1 MTIVA
6 GFNFSGGVLV
16 CADTEMT
23 DQIQK
28 FQSSKIMTYTFGGGS
43 SGHLPDRVI
52 FALSGN
58 VPYARR
64 AIALCADAVSDM
76 SLHTPLETTNEKIQE
91 SIEKTLLEF
100 HEKFIFSH
108 PLYRENAA
116 PTVEL
121 IIGVFSHVTGR
132 TSLLATQECVVNEI
146 HGFDFVGIGSSFARY
161 VAQLFWRERL
171 TEEEAFL
178 LAAHVLQQTKQNAPN
193 CGKRSEFMLL
203 KHGTGEMA
211 PVWGLQTSFVEN
223 YSDQYMRLFGS
234 LFFELSDSTKSFEQA
249 LEHFR
254 PHAMGLWSF
263 FRSQK
268 AAYNIMARGV
278 AEAQRER
285 ADTTKAADESKPP
298 LGESKSQ
305 T

>member
-6 GFNFSGGVLV
+6 GFDFSGGVLV

-58 VPYARR
+58 VPYAKR
-64 AIALCADAVSDM
+64 AIALCADAVSDA
-76 SLHTPLETTNEKIQE
+76 SLRTPTETTNQKIQE
-91 SIEKTLLEF
+91 LIEKTLLEF
-100 HEKFIFSH
+100 HDKFIYSH
-108 PLYRENAA
+108 PLYRENGA

-132 TSLLATQECVVNEI
+132 ATLLSTNECAVNEV
-146 HGFDFVGIGSSFARY
+146 HGFDFVGMGSSFARY

-171 TEEEAFL
+171 TEEEAYL
-178 LAAHVLQQTKQNAPN
+178 LATHVLQQTKQNAPN
-193 CGKRSEFMLL
+193 CGKKSEFILL
-203 KHGTGEMA
+203 KSGTGEMI
-211 PVWGLQTSFVEN
+211 PVWGLQTAHVEN

-234 LFFELSDSTKSFEQA
+234 LFFELADSRNTFEQA

-254 PHAMGLWSF
+254 PYAMGLWS
-263 FRSQK
+263 SYKTQK
-268 AAYNIMARGV
+268 AAYEYIAKGV
-278 AEAQRER
+278 AQAQKDRVDK
-285 ADTTKAADESKPP
+285 AKAAESPAPK
-298 LGESKSQ
+298 
-305 T
+305 